1 MKILFF
7 SENFPP
13 ETNAAA
19 TRVFERA
26 VYWAQWG
33 HEVTIITCFPNF
45 PDGKIFSGYKNDWY
59 QKERKDGINVVRVKT
74 YIAPNKGVLKR
85 SLDFASFFFTGL
97 MAGIF
102 QPRPDVIVATSPQP
116 FSAVAGWVLSCIIRK
131 PFVFELGDLWPK
143 SIYAVGVLQRGFIFS
158 LMEKLELFLYRRSR
172 CVVALTHSFKRN
184 LVERSIPSSQVH
196 VVLNGVDLPRYKN
209 RQKDLQLFADLGLE
223 KKFVIGYV
231 GTLGMAHNLENA
243 LNAASIISDN
253 PNIVF
258 LFVGSGADKVRLE
271 NITKKRNLKNVIFL
285 GRKPKESIPKI
296 WNLCDVALVHLKNE
310 KAFAE
315 VLPSKIFEALGMG
328 LPILLVA
335 PEGEASDLV
344 TANECGEWVPAGD
357 PKALSDA
364 LISLFTDR
372 PRLEK
377 YAKACVELAPYYT
390 REEQAKKFLMV
401 LQNCL

>member
-1 MKILFF
+1 MNILR
-7 SENFPP
+7 S
-13 ETNAAA
+13 T
-19 TRVFERA
+19 VF
-26 VYWAQWG
+26 YL
-33 HEVTIITCFPNF
+33 
-45 PDGKIFSGYKNDWY
+45 GYL
-59 QKERKDGINVVRVKT
+59 T
-74 YIAPNKGVLKR
+74 SGVLA
-85 SLDFASFFFTGL
+85 SLIACL
-97 MAGIF
+97 I
-102 QPRPDVIVATSPQP
+102 
-116 FSAVAGWVLSCIIRK
+116 L
-131 PFVFELGDLWPK
+131 
-143 SIYAVGVLQRGFIFS
+143 
-158 LMEKLELFLYRRSR
+158 
-172 CVVALTHSFKRN
+172 
-184 LVERSIPSSQVH
+184 
-196 VVLNGVDLPRYKN
+196 
-209 RQKDLQLFADLGLE
+209 
-223 KKFVIGYV
+223 
-231 GTLGMAHNLENA
+231 
-243 LNAASIISDN
+243 
-253 PNIVF
+253 IVF

-344 TANECGEWVPAGD
+344 KANECGEWVPAGD
-357 PKALSDA
+357 PKALSEA

-377 YAKACVELAPYYT
+377 YAKVCVELAPHYS